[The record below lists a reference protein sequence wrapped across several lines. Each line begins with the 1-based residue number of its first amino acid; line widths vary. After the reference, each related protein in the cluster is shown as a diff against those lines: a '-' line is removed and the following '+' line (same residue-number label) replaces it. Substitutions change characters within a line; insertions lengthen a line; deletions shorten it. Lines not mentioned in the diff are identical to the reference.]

1 MVIMSHKPAMIIG
14 HIPKLPAKYA
24 AWILPLILSG
34 LMSGIISFINT
45 VKNLGWIEN
54 LFSIF
59 LSAWMMSWLF
69 AYPIVLIILPIV
81 RKITALFVDMPS
93 SPAPK

>member
-1 MVIMSHKPAMIIG
+1 MDQKKATIIG
-14 HIPKLPAKYA
+14 NIPKLPAKYA
-24 AWILPLILSG
+24 AWILPLLLSG

-54 LFSIF
+54 LGSIF
-59 LSAWMMSWLF
+59 FSAWMMSWMF

-81 RKITALFVDMPS
+81 RKLTGLFVDM
-93 SPAPK
+93 SPNSPHK

>member
-1 MVIMSHKPAMIIG
+1 MSQKKAMIIG
-14 HIPKLPAKYA
+14 NIPKLPVKYA
-24 AWILPLILSG
+24 AWILPLLLSG

-59 LSAWMMSWLF
+59 LSAWMMSWMF
-69 AYPIVLIILPIV
+69 AYPIVLIVLPIV
-81 RKITALFVDMPS
+81 RKLTALFVDMTPN
-93 SPAPK
+93 SPHK

>member
-1 MVIMSHKPAMIIG
+1 MSQKKAMIIG
-14 HIPKLPAKYA
+14 NIPKLPAKYA
-24 AWILPLILSG
+24 AWILPLLLSG

-59 LSAWMMSWLF
+59 LSAWMMSWMF
-69 AYPIVLIILPIV
+69 AYPIVLIVLPIV
-81 RKITALFVDMPS
+81 RKLTALFVDMTPN
-93 SPAPK
+93 SPHK

>member
-1 MVIMSHKPAMIIG
+1 MSQKKAMIIG
-14 HIPKLPAKYA
+14 NLPKLPAKYA
-24 AWILPLILSG
+24 AWILPLLLSG

-59 LSAWMMSWLF
+59 LSAWMMSWMF
-69 AYPIVLIILPIV
+69 AYPIILIVLPIV
-81 RKITALFVDMPS
+81 RKLTALFVDMTPN
-93 SPAPK
+93 SPHK

>member
-1 MVIMSHKPAMIIG
+1 MNQNKPMIIG
-14 HIPKLPAKYA
+14 NIPKLPGKYA
-24 AWILPLILSG
+24 AWILPLFLSG

-59 LSAWMMSWLF
+59 FSAWMMSWLV
-69 AYPIVLIILPIV
+69 AYPIILIILPIV
-81 RKITALFVDMPS
+81 KKITGLFVDM
-93 SPAPK
+93 SPNQPHK